1 MLMSIK
7 IKKAIEA
14 ETKAQKALLKLLVN
28 QEANYGV
35 DLTKEKENINN
46 SIEYYDKVLK
56 EAA

>member
-1 MLMSIK
+1 MLISIK

-14 ETKAQKALLKLLVN
+14 EAKAQKSLLKLLAS

-35 DLTKEKENINN
+35 DLTKQKEDINQ
-46 SIEYYDKVLK
+46 SIAYYDKIIK